1 MNYVIIGNGAAAVG
15 AVEGIRR
22 TDKENPVTLV
32 SNEPYRAYGRPLI
45 SNLLS
50 GKIKEADIYLR
61 AENFY
66 ELWGV
71 KPLLGK
77 KATAI
82 DLENK
87 RVFLE
92 DGDAVPFDRLL
103 IATGGIPFIPPI
115 RGKDGSG
122 VYTFTTLDDAKKLA
136 ARVGKVKKAVV
147 VGGGLIGLKAAEGLN
162 DRGVKVTVVELADRI
177 LSSAFDRQAGDI
189 IERRLREVGL
199 EIILNN
205 SVEEIVRVRGRV
217 KGVALKSGEMVEASD
232 VVIAIGV
239 VPNKAIVEGTRI
251 ITNRGALTD
260 EYMETNVAGVYAAGD
275 VVEPTD
281 LLLGQRRVT
290 PIWPNAYIQGKFAGM
305 NMAGS
310 RKSYGGSI
318 PMNSIE
324 FYGIPTVSIGV
335 SNPPDEG
342 YEVRTSGDPAEN
354 VYRKIVFKDDRLV
367 GAVLVGRIEKAGV
380 LTGLIA
386 DRVDVGAF
394 KDELLKE
401 DFGFVRIPV
410 ETRRRIL
417 AAAR

>member
-1 MNYVIIGNGAAAVG
+1 
-15 AVEGIRR
+15 
-22 TDKENPVTLV
+22 
-32 SNEPYRAYGRPLI
+32 
-45 SNLLS
+45 
-50 GKIKEADIYLR
+50 
-61 AENFY
+61 
-66 ELWGV
+66 
-71 KPLLGK
+71 
-77 KATAI
+77 
-82 DLENK
+82 
-87 RVFLE
+87 
-92 DGDAVPFDRLL
+92 
-103 IATGGIPFIPPI
+103 
-115 RGKDGSG
+115 
-122 VYTFTTLDDAKKLA
+122 
-136 ARVGKVKKAVV
+136 VKKAVV

-251 ITNRGALTD
+251 ITNRGVLTD
-260 EYMETNVAGVYAAGD
+260 EYMETNVPGVYAAGD
-275 VVEPTD
+275 VVEPLD
-281 LLLGQRRVT
+281 LLLGQKRVT

-324 FYGIPTVSIGV
+324 FYGVPTVSIGV
-335 SNPPDEG
+335 SNPPDAS

-367 GAVLVGRIEKAGV
+367 GAVLVGSIEKAGV

-394 KDELLKE
+394 KDELLE
-401 DFGFVRIPV
+401 GDFGFARMPG
-410 ETRRRIL
+410 ETRKRIL
-417 AAAR
+417 AVAR